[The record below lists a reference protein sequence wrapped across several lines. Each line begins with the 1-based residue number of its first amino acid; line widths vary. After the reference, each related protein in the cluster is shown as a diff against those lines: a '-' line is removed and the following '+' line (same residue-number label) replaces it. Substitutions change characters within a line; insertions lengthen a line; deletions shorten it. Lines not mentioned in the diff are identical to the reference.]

1 MNFLSI
7 ENLAISFG
15 GVMAVQDVSLDVNE
29 GEILSIIG
37 PNGAGKT
44 TIFNCISRLYKPD
57 EGQIIYAGRDIVKLK
72 AHQVSSLGIARTF
85 QNIELFTNMT
95 VIENILLGRH
105 IFRRSGLLSQ
115 AIFYGKARR
124 EEIDH
129 RRKAEEVIDFLD
141 LQAHRNKRIGSL
153 PYGVQKLV
161 ELGRALAL
169 EPRILLMDEVSSGMN
184 LEETQDLM
192 IWIKDIRE
200 DLGITLILVEH
211 DIRLV
216 MEVSDRIVVIDYGSK
231 IAEGSPQEIQSNRE
245 VIKAYL
251 GDNHD
256 TAES

>member
-7 ENLAISFG
+7 ENLTISFG

-29 GEILSIIG
+29 GEILSVIG

-57 EGQIIYAGRDIVKLK
+57 EGQINFAGRDIVKLK
-72 AHQVSSLGIARTF
+72 AHQISSLGIARTF

-105 IFRRSGLLSQ
+105 IFRRAGLLSQ

-129 RRKAEEVIDFLD
+129 REKAEEVIDFLD

-169 EPRILLMDEVSSGMN
+169 KPRILLMDEVSSGMN

-200 DLGITLILVEH
+200 DLAITVILVEH
-211 DIRLV
+211 DMRLV
-216 MEVSDRIVVIDYGSK
+216 MEVSDRIVVIDYGRK
-231 IAEGSPQEIQSNRE
+231 IAEGLPQEIQSNRE

-251 GDNHD
+251 GDNHAA
-256 TAES
+256 AES

>member
-7 ENLAISFG
+7 DNLTISFG
-15 GVMAVQDVSLDVNE
+15 GVMAVHDVSIEVNE

-57 EGQIIYAGRDIVKLK
+57 EGQITFVGRDILKLK
-72 AHQVSSLGIARTF
+72 AHRISRLGIARTF
-85 QNIELFTNMT
+85 QNIELFANLT

-115 AIFYGKARR
+115 AIFYGKAKR
-124 EEIDH
+124 EEMDH
-129 RRKAEEVIDFLD
+129 RGKAEEVIDFLE

-153 PYGVQKLV
+153 PYGIQKLV

-192 IWIKDIRE
+192 LWITDIRE
-200 DLGITLILVEH
+200 DLGITVILVEH
-211 DIRLV
+211 DMRLV
-216 MEVSDRIVVIDYGSK
+216 MEVSDRIVVLDYGRK
-231 IAEGSPQEIQSNRE
+231 IAEGLPQEIQSDPD
-245 VIKAYL
+245 VIRAYL
-251 GDNHD
+251 GDRNAV
-256 TAES
+256 AES

>member
-7 ENLAISFG
+7 KNLTLSFG
-15 GVMAVQDVSLDVNE
+15 GVHAVFNVSFDVVE

-57 EGQIIYAGRDIVKLK
+57 EGQITLAGQDLLKLK
-72 AHQVSSLGIARTF
+72 AHHISRLGIARTF

-105 IFRRSGLLSQ
+105 IFKRAGLLSQ
-115 AIFYGKARR
+115 AIFYGKARK
-124 EEIDH
+124 EEIQH
-129 RRKAEEVIDFLD
+129 RQKAEKVIDFLE

-153 PYGVQKLV
+153 PYGIQKLV

-169 EPRILLMDEVSSGMN
+169 DPRILLMDEVSSGMN
-184 LEETQDLM
+184 LEETRDLI

-200 DLGITLILVEH
+200 DLGITVILVEH
-211 DIRLV
+211 DMRLV
-216 MEVSDRIVVIDYGSK
+216 MEVSDRIVVIDYGRK
-231 IAEGSPQEIQSNRE
+231 IAEGSPQQIQSDPE
-245 VIKAYL
+245 VIRAYL
-251 GDNHD
+251 GDSHAV
-256 TAES
+256 AEA

>member
-1 MNFLSI
+1 MNFLSL
-7 ENLAISFG
+7 ENLTISFG
-15 GVMAVQDVSLDVNE
+15 GVMAVHDVSLNVNE
-29 GEILSIIG
+29 GEILSVIG

-57 EGQIIYAGRDIVKLK
+57 EGQINFAGRDILKLK
-72 AHQVSSLGIARTF
+72 AHQISILGIARTF

-105 IFRRSGLLSQ
+105 IFRRAGLFSQ
-115 AIFYGKARR
+115 AIFYGKASR

-184 LEETQDLM
+184 LEETQDLK

-200 DLGITLILVEH
+200 DLGITVILVEH
-211 DIRLV
+211 DMQLV
-216 MEVSDRIVVIDYGSK
+216 MEVSDRIVVIDYGRK
-231 IAEGSPQEIQSNRE
+231 IAEGLPQEIQSDPE

-251 GDNHD
+251 GDRD
-256 TAES
+256 AVAEG

>member
-1 MNFLSI
+1 
-7 ENLAISFG
+7 
-15 GVMAVQDVSLDVNE
+15 MAVQDVSLDVNE
-29 GEILSIIG
+29 GEILSVIG

-57 EGQIIYAGRDIVKLK
+57 EGQINFAGRDIVKLK
-72 AHQVSSLGIARTF
+72 AHQISSLGIARTF

-105 IFRRSGLLSQ
+105 IFRRAGLLSQ

-129 RRKAEEVIDFLD
+129 REKAEEVIDFLD

-153 PYGVQKLV
+153 PYGIQKLV

-192 IWIKDIRE
+192 IWIKDLRE
-200 DLGITLILVEH
+200 DLAITVILVEH
-211 DIRLV
+211 DMRLV
-216 MEVSDRIVVIDYGSK
+216 MEVSDRIVVIDYGRK
-231 IAEGSPQEIQSNRE
+231 IAEGLPQEIQSNRV

-251 GDNHD
+251 GDNHAA
-256 TAES
+256 AES

>member
-7 ENLAISFG
+7 ENLTISFG

-29 GEILSIIG
+29 GEILSVIG

-57 EGQIIYAGRDIVKLK
+57 EGQINFAGRDIVKLK
-72 AHQVSSLGIARTF
+72 AHQISSLGIARTF

-105 IFRRSGLLSQ
+105 IFRRAGLLSQ

-129 RRKAEEVIDFLD
+129 REKAEEVIDFLD

-153 PYGVQKLV
+153 PYGIQKLV

-192 IWIKDIRE
+192 IWIKDLRE
-200 DLGITLILVEH
+200 DLAITVILVEH
-211 DIRLV
+211 DMRLV
-216 MEVSDRIVVIDYGSK
+216 MEVSDRIVVIDYGRK
-231 IAEGSPQEIQSNRE
+231 IAEGLPQEIQSNRV

-251 GDNHD
+251 GDNHAA
-256 TAES
+256 AES